1 MRNIFSILLTLVLP
15 AVLSLRVS
23 AQEQQEPEDSLVR
36 LLSGKSAQL
45 LEIDGMSYRKIVGPA
60 RFFHNNTY
68 LICDTALWNVD
79 TRVID
84 AIGNVQIIQDQTE
97 LQSEKMK
104 YYIDTDLAEFRGD
117 VVQLQDKDNN
127 TLRTKFLD
135 YNTKDS
141 VAVFFRGGSMRD
153 KDGQII
159 ESQTGTYDSKIKTFD
174 FATDVNM
181 FTDSIFIKTNT
192 LRYQSEMSL
201 ATFGTGTNAWKE
213 DNMLSAEQGW
223 YDRGRELFFFTRQV
237 HLMSDTQEAWC
248 DSLYFN
254 RNTSDIQM
262 YGNVQLTDTTRN
274 VSGLAGKLD
283 YVDSLSIV
291 TLTRDPAVIAV
302 TEEEGQKDTVYFGAD
317 TLIHYTLKMFEIDSL
332 TIADAATRK
341 ANLDIDPVT
350 EFRRKAAEE
359 AAKKAAEEA
368 ANDPNKKAQMEAQKR
383 AQEKAR
389 ADSLKAAQAAEA
401 LAKAKA
407 AADSLARADSLAAVS
422 DSLSVPD
429 TLAAGTD
436 SLAAVRD
443 SLSVPDSLAAGTDSL
458 AAVSDSLSVPDS
470 LAAGTDSLA
479 AVRDSLS
486 VPDSLAAGTDS
497 LAAVRDSLP
506 VPDSLAAGTD
516 SLAAELDTT
525 KIGFVVALKNV
536 KIYRKNMQVVCDSL
550 LYCDLDSLARLF
562 KEPVIWNEITQQYN
576 ADSISVVVRNN
587 AMEKA
592 SLMSNAFIHIEE
604 DTTHYDQIKGAE
616 MMAYFSEDGELSR
629 FDALGGAS
637 ALFYIEENDVLA
649 TVNKKDSKMLSAVFK
664 DGNINR
670 IYYFDTAVSDAYP
683 VVQLAEEERKLKGFN
698 WMPDRRPQD
707 RHAVTSLDLR
717 PSERTRYNAR
727 PRARYTQ
734 TDLYFPGYIDDIYLQ
749 IAIRDSL
756 NHVRSVEKKRQEQQE
771 EIRQQQIKDSLAIAR
786 LDSLEQ
792 VKADSLALADSLA
805 AAADSLAVSDSLAKA
820 DSLAAVN
827 DSTVVLT
834 KAQIREQKKAEKARK
849 KKERLAAREARWA
862 AMDKA
867 DAEKAQAKLDRKAEK
882 ARAKKRRALKQ
893 AQARAR
899 QDADMLQRYIER
911 YEKHQEKRRKM

>member
-302 TEEEGQKDTVYFGAD
+302 TEEKGQKDTVYFGAD

-407 AADSLARADSLAAVS
+407 AADSLARADSLAAVT

-436 SLAAVRD
+436 SLAAVTD
-443 SLSVPDSLAAGTDSL
+443 SLSVPDTLA
-458 AAVSDSLSVPDS
+458 V
-470 LAAGTDSLA
+470 GTDSLA

-497 LAAVRDSLP
+497 LAAVRDSLS

-911 YEKHQEKRRKM
+911 YEKQQEKRRKM

>member
-1 MRNIFSILLTLVLP
+1 MRNIPSIALSLLLP
-15 AVLSLRVS
+15 AMFSLGAS
-23 AQEQQEPEDSLVR
+23 AQEQQKEPEDSLVR

-68 LICDTALWNVD
+68 LLCDTALWNVD

-97 LQSEKMK
+97 LHSEKMK

-117 VVQLQDKDNN
+117 VVQLQDKDRN

-192 LRYQSEMSL
+192 LKYQSETSL

-213 DNMLSAEQGW
+213 DNMLSSEYGW
-223 YDRGRELFFFTRQV
+223 YDRGRELFFFSRKV

-262 YGNVQLTDTTRN
+262 LGNVQLTDTTRN
-274 VSGLAGKLD
+274 VYGLAGKLD
-283 YVDSLSIV
+283 YVDSISTV
-291 TLTRDPAVIAV
+291 TLTRDPAVVAV

-332 TIADAATRK
+332 TVAEAATRK

-359 AAKKAAEEA
+359 AAKKAAEAA
-368 ANDPNKKAQMEAQKR
+368 ANDPNQKARMEAEQR
-383 AQEKAR
+383 AKAKAA
-389 ADSLKAAQAAEA
+389 ADSLKAAQAAET
-401 LAKAKA
+401 LARAKA
-407 AADSLARADSLAAVS
+407 AADSLAV
-422 DSLSVPD
+422 
-429 TLAAGTD
+429 TD
-436 SLAAVRD
+436 SLAAGPD
-443 SLSVPDSLAAGTDSL
+443 SLAVTDSLAAGPDSLAMTDSL
-458 AAVSDSLSVPDS
+458 AAGPDSLAVTDS
-470 LAAGTDSLA
+470 LAAGLDSLA
-479 AVRDSLS
+479 MA
-486 VPDSLAAGTDS
+486 DSLAN
-497 LAAVRDSLP
+497 VEP
-506 VPDSLAAGTD
+506 
-516 SLAAELDTT
+516 DTT
-525 KIGFVVALKNV
+525 KIGFVVALRNV

-576 ADSISVVVRNN
+576 ADSISVVVKNN

-616 MMAYFSEDGELSR
+616 MMAYFSKEGELSR

-637 ALFYIEENDVLA
+637 ALFYIEENDALA

-683 VVQLAEEERKLKGFN
+683 VVQLSEEDRKLKGFN
-698 WMPDRRPQD
+698 WMPERRPQD

-727 PRARYTQ
+727 PRARYAQ

-749 IAIRDSL
+749 IAVRDSL
-756 NHVRSVEKKRQEQQE
+756 NHVRSVERQRQEQLE
-771 EIRQQQIKDSLAIAR
+771 EIRQQEIKDSLAVAR

-792 VKADSLALADSLA
+792 VKADSLALADSIKA
-805 AAADSLAVSDSLAKA
+805 VSDSLALADSLAKA
-820 DSLAAVN
+820 DSAARM
-827 DSTVVLT
+827 DSIPETELT
-834 KAQIREQKKAEKARK
+834 KDQLRQKKAAERERK
-849 KKERLAAREARWA
+849 KSERIAAREARWKA
-862 AMDKA
+862 LDEA
-867 DAEKAQAKLDRKAEK
+867 DARKAQAKLDRKAEK

-911 YEKHQEKRRKM
+911 YEKQLEKRRKI

>member
-1 MRNIFSILLTLVLP
+1 MRNIFSILLALVLP
-15 AVLSLRVS
+15 AVLSLKVS

-192 LRYQSEMSL
+192 LKYQSEMSL

-407 AADSLARADSLAAVS
+407 AADSLARADSLAAVT
-422 DSLSVPD
+422 DS
-429 TLAAGTD
+429 LAAGTD
-436 SLAAVRD
+436 SLAAVTD

-458 AAVSDSLSVPDS
+458 AAVTDSLS
-470 LAAGTDSLA
+470 
-479 AVRDSLS
+479 
-486 VPDSLAAGTDS
+486 
-497 LAAVRDSLP
+497 

-805 AAADSLAVSDSLAKA
+805 SAADSLAVSDSLAKA

-867 DAEKAQAKLDRKAEK
+867 DAEKAQARLDRKAEK

-911 YEKHQEKRRKM
+911 YEKQQEKRRKM